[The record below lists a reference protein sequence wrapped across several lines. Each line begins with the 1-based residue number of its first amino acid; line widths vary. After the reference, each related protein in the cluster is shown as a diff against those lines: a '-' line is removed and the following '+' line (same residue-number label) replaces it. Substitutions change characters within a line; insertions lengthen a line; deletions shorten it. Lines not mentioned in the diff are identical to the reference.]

1 VLVPGAVSGSLQ
13 GGVILGIGLGEFI
26 LILLVAFIIVG
37 PEDLPKVA
45 RTLARWVK
53 TCKQSMQEIKSSLDL
68 DAEKKSLDAVGQ
80 EVSNS
85 VRGANSE
92 LERVQKQ
99 VLESAKRQQA

>member
-1 VLVPGAVSGSLQ
+1 
-13 GGVILGIGLGEFI
+13 
-26 LILLVAFIIVG
+26 
-37 PEDLPKVA
+37 
-45 RTLARWVK
+45 
-53 TCKQSMQEIKSSLDL
+53 MQEIKSSLDL